1 MSSLTASILL
11 VLAQAAA
18 TPSAATGYQVGPGDL
33 LEVTVEG
40 RADLSRLATVQTTG
54 SIYLPRAGEVSVQ
67 GLTTGQIESTVAPLL
82 VGEDLP
88 TPKVAVTLRGYQ
100 SQFVWVY
107 GEVLRPGRKTLR
119 AGSRLIDALLDA
131 GGFTTRASGEVT
143 IERRNGTFPNG
154 RPSLAVAF
162 SGGSPSPEELQ
173 LLSLPLVSGD
183 KIVAATQHW
192 VLVSG
197 EITRPGRYPLDGRL
211 TLSQLVDEA
220 GGLTPFGS
228 ERVTLRRGD
237 ASGAGGEQEV
247 DLDAVRSGEAVDP
260 ELAPGDHVVVKARRL

>member
-1 MSSLTASILL
+1 MTSLAAPLLL

-18 TPSAATGYQVGPGDL
+18 AAPAATGYQVGPGDV
-33 LEVTVEG
+33 LEVTVDG
-40 RADLSRLATVQTTG
+40 RPDLSRLATVQTTG
-54 SIYLPRAGEVSVQ
+54 SIYLPRAGEVAVQ
-67 GLTTGQIESTVAPLL
+67 GRTTEEIAAMLVPLL
-82 VGEDLP
+82 VAADLP
-88 TPKVAVTLRGYQ
+88 TPRVAVRLRAYH

-119 AGSRLIDALLDA
+119 AGTRLIDALLDA

-143 IERRNGTFPNG
+143 IHRQKGTFPG
-154 RPSLAVAF
+154 GSSTLTATFV
-162 SGGSPSPEELQ
+162 GGSPSSEEAQ
-173 LLSLPLVSGD
+173 ILSVPLVSGD

-197 EITRPGRYPLDGRL
+197 EVSRPGRYHLQDHMTLGRL
-211 TLSQLVDEA
+211 VEEA

-237 ASGAGGEQEV
+237 ASGSGGEQEV
-247 DLDAVRSGEAVDP
+247 DLKAVQSGEVVDP

>member
-1 MSSLTASILL
+1 MSPLAPILL
-11 VLAQAAA
+11 VLVQAAA
-18 TPSAATGYQVGPGDL
+18 PPPAATGYQVGPGDV

-40 RADLSRLATVQTTG
+40 RPDLSRLATVQTTG
-54 SIYLPRAGEVSVQ
+54 DIYLPRAGEVPVQ
-67 GLTTGQIESTVAPLL
+67 GLSVDEIQSAVTPLL
-82 VGEDLP
+82 VAEDLP
-88 TPKVAVTLRGYQ
+88 TPQVTVRLRGYQ

-119 AGSRLIDALLDA
+119 AGTRLIDALLDA

-143 IERRNGTFPNG
+143 IERQKGMFPTG
-154 RPSLAVAF
+154 RPSLTVTF
-162 SGGSPSPEELQ
+162 DGGSPSPQELQ

-197 EITRPGRYPLDGRL
+197 EISRPGRYPLDETL
-211 TLSQLVDEA
+211 TLSQLIDEA
-220 GGLTPFGS
+220 GGTTPFAS
-228 ERVTLRRGD
+228 DRITLRHGD
-237 ASGAGGEQEV
+237 ASGAGGEEEV

-260 ELAPGDHVVVKARRL
+260 TLAPGDHVVVKARRL